1 MADNALHGV
10 SAGLTAHAQGV
21 MTRFVTCFSWREG
34 RMQKGEGGGS
44 QEQAVWALG
53 PAGPQGLPIPPFPWN
68 EAVTLKLSCFL
79 FKELINLL

>member
-1 MADNALHGV
+1 MADSALHGV

-21 MTRFVTCFSWREG
+21 MTLFVTCFSWREG

-53 PAGPQGLPIPPFPWN
+53 PAGPQGLPIPPFP
-68 EAVTLKLSCFL
+68 
-79 FKELINLL
+79 